1 MARLVSWTATLVA
14 LLLIVSV
21 SGCGGRVDSDAG
33 IREANKTNIQRLT
46 NLYSRH
52 QLFHAGKGP
61 ADEQAFRKYI
71 TGLDAETLKKIS
83 VDPAN
88 LDQLFKSERD
98 GQTFKVVY
106 NVMGSTRGS
115 NDAIVFEQTGKDGV
129 KEVGFTS
136 LTIKKLTDAEIAGLQ
151 SGKPGGGNPQ
161 NTQLPPGAGR

>member
-14 LLLIVSV
+14 LCLIVSV

-61 ADEQAFRKYI
+61 ADESAFRKYI
-71 TGLDAETLKKIS
+71 TSLDAETLKKIG

-98 GQTFKVVY
+98 GQAFKVVY
-106 NVMGSTRGS
+106 NVTGSTRGS
-115 NDAIVFEQTGKDGV
+115 NDAVVFEQTGKDGV

-136 LTIKKLTDAEIAGLQ
+136 LTVKKLTDSEIAGLQ
-151 SGKPGGGNPQ
+151 SGKPAGGNPQ

>member
-1 MARLVSWTATLVA
+1 MARLVSWTTTLVA
-14 LLLIVSV
+14 LFLLVLV
-21 SGCGGRVDSDAG
+21 TGCGGKVDSSAG

-61 ADEQAFRKYI
+61 ASEQDFRKYI
-71 TGLDAETLKKIS
+71 SGLDADTLKNIG

-98 GQTFKVVY
+98 GQPFKVVY
-106 NVMGSTRGS
+106 NVVGSTRGS
-115 NDAIVFEQTGKDGV
+115 NDAVVFEGTGKDGV

-136 LTIKKLTDAEIAGLQ
+136 LTIKKLTDAEISGLQ
-151 SGKPGGGNPQ
+151 SGKPASGNTQ